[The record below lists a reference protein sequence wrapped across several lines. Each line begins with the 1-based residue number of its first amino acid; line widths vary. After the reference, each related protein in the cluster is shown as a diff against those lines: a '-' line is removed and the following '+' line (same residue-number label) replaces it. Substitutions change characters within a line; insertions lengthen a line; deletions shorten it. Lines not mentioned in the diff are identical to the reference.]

1 MNIKPIKT
9 KKDYEAA
16 LKKIDMLFDAKP
28 NTLNGDLLE
37 ILVTLVEAYEQ
48 KNFKIFPPDPIEAIK
63 FRMDQLGLKQS
74 DIAKVIGG
82 DNGQNLCVP
91 KVQSAQSVPLPRQF
105 SDGNNVNAVHEV
117 VEELTDADI
126 PIAFQKCF
134 AEFR

>member
-1 MNIKPIKT
+1 MDIKPIKT

-16 LKKIDMLFDAKP
+16 LKKINMLFDAKP

-82 DNGQNLCVP
+82 KNRASEILNR
-91 KVQSAQSVPLPRQF
+91 KR
-105 SDGNNVNAVHEV
+105 
-117 VEELTDADI
+117 ELTVQMMRDLHRKFNI
-126 PIAFQKCF
+126 P
-134 AEFR
+134 AESLLA